1 MASRNTIQR
10 KSVLPPWLWLWLL
23 FSLFL
28 TFTNIDVR
36 QSLIDFLTGTIVANS
51 AHAENLTRFP
61 WLYRIMNLVD
71 LWPPMLFVLGAL
83 TALTPQLRA
92 KYLEKRWRLKGDL
105 SNLPPDLVAFVRHA
119 APDLQIKTN
128 LRRSDRQ
135 AFIYPLRYRKAA
147 IAIFRPIVL
156 LWYNE
161 RKRAEA
167 KAILLHEIAHYQHG
181 DALVVG
187 EGSFLDIGLNWWLP
201 IFLVFGLIPMIFL
214 WAEQSINFVQSSTGS
229 GNLSPT
235 LLHELIDALTIFLP
249 GWLLILIEEILQTIS
264 LILLPLLAFWCIE
277 LNADQAVLSTL
288 HSGEDIIRALAQF
301 KAPSSWQDRLFALA
315 THPPRS
321 LRRWIA
327 RNAGKREGIWLLL
340 MSFPLAAF
348 SLLLGVVP
356 LFIVQVSQ
364 ESVFHNH
371 TDLLQSLAVDIGSI
385 LVNLAPLWG
394 VTAIILLVWPLV
406 NSFWMRIFAGP
417 EEIRRESQFVDWT
430 NYRIYYFSACLT
442 ALLALWGCALYVLVQ
457 IKL

>member
-1 MASRNTIQR
+1 M
-10 KSVLPPWLWLWLL
+10 
-23 FSLFL
+23 
-28 TFTNIDVR
+28 
-36 QSLIDFLTGTIVANS
+36 
-51 AHAENLTRFP
+51 
-61 WLYRIMNLVD
+61 
-71 LWPPMLFVLGAL
+71 
-83 TALTPQLRA
+83 
-92 KYLEKRWRLKGDL
+92 

-371 TDLLQSLAVDIGSI
+371 TDLLQSLAVDIGST